1 MDDNRFYAIKAQK
14 LKQLKAHLEAALTV
28 CGQLEEHEA
37 TAAAGEEGYMFDAF
51 AALADI
57 HAGVAD
63 QYVAVLP
70 LASSEAL

>member
-1 MDDNRFYAIKAQK
+1 MDANGFYTVKAQK
-14 LKQLKAHLEAALTV
+14 LKQLKAHLEAALAV

-37 TAAAGEEGYMFDAF
+37 TAAAGEDGYMFDAF
-51 AALADI
+51 ATLADI

-70 LASSEAL
+70 LMADEQR